1 MGIKSGKITATS
13 SVWPVEDGGRVMLKL
28 DAAAVGT
35 SPSLGRRWIIA
46 GLPLACWSRDHTI
59 TGDLACFNSFGFD
72 CFVNTEQWVCAER
85 ALPSQSPVSLRATG
99 KVKTGKISIDPADH
113 PAHAAE
119 ILGWLGGLAGTRPRR
134 CTGVRL

>member
-1 MGIKSGKITATS
+1 MSGQMGIKSGKITATS

-85 ALPSQSPVSLRATG
+85 ALRLSQGLPFFFV
-99 KVKTGKISIDPADH
+99 PQ
-113 PAHAAE
+113 AHKE
-119 ILGWLGGLAGTRPRR
+119 K
-134 CTGVRL
+134 